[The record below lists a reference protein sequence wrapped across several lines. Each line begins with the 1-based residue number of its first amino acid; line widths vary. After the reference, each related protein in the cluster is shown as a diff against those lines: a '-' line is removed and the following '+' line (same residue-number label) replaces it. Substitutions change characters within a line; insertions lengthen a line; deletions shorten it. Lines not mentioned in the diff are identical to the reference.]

1 MLIDSLAEIQSKLDT
16 TNGVAQWFTGSSN
29 IGTFGENL
37 NTFATKFSGFCDTL
51 SSVVIPKN
59 INSISDVVDEFAN
72 IAVKMNGVNPYDIS
86 DYIKWIGV
94 DLNTFF
100 GNGSGGIGGV
110 TVDDTKLA
118 SIVSFVDSIAGV
130 IVTLNGL
137 RSDDYGFM
145 QGLLDGLAE
154 LSIPEVVSGGMEAVY
169 TAIQNGKSQ
178 FARGISQLISA
189 GENAARSTYSNWH
202 RVGQQ
207 LSIGI
212 CNGIVSMAGSVRR
225 AAINTASGAIRAIS
239 ITWAVHSP
247 SRVGRELGMN
257 LDLGIAGGIG
267 DYSRVVSAQAT
278 NMSESAV
285 AAAKTMLKG
294 TDSSIFDYVDPNPT
308 IRPVLDLSNVQSGV
322 STIGDMFASNPMMN
336 SDLFQGVSFNRN
348 AGMLNFDGARIMGS
362 QNNKDVV
369 GELRTL
375 SDRFNS
381 LSDAVTNM
389 QLVLDTGVLVGQT
402 SARMDRQLGVQAM
415 RRGRGN

>member
-1 MLIDSLAEIQSKLDT
+1 MLQVTIPASEYFDEKTGEFSSIRETTLQLEHSLLSVSKWESKWRKPFLGPTEKTAEECIDYVRCMTITQH
-16 TNGVAQWFTGSSN
+16 
-29 IGTFGENL
+29 
-37 NTFATKFSGFCDTL
+37 
-51 SSVVIPKN
+51 
-59 INSISDVVDEFAN
+59 VD
-72 IAVKMNGVNPYDIS
+72 P
-86 DYIKWIGV
+86 
-94 DLNTFF
+94 
-100 GNGSGGIGGV
+100 
-110 TVDDTKLA
+110 
-118 SIVSFVDSIAGV
+118 
-130 IVTLNGL
+130 
-137 RSDDYGFM
+137 
-145 QGLLDGLAE
+145 E

-178 FARGISQLISA
+178 FARSISQLISA
-189 GENAARSTYSNWH
+189 GEKAARSTYSNWH

-212 CNGIVSMAGSVRR
+212 SNGIVSMAGSVRR

-257 LDLGIAGGIG
+257 LDLGIAEGIG
-267 DYSRVVSAQAT
+267 DYSRMVSAQAT

-285 AAAKTMLKG
+285 TAAKSMLTG
-294 TDSSIFDYVDPNPT
+294 ADSSIFDCLDPTPT
-308 IRPVLDLSNVQSGV
+308 IRPVLDLSNVQSGI
-322 STIGDMFASNPMMN
+322 STIGDMFTSSSMMS

-348 AGMLNFDGARIMGS
+348 AGMLNFDGAKILGS

-369 GELRTL
+369 GELRVL
-375 SDRFNS
+375 SDRFNT
-381 LSDAVTNM
+381 LSEAVTNM